1 MFHVNQLV
9 TYKNPINSVQEKAVF
24 NVISFPTNKSE
35 VYCEVVHFADSVIT
49 GWCFNFK
56 ITQLKPCVTHTF
68 KEL

>member
-1 MFHVNQLV
+1 MFHINQLV
-9 TYKNPINSVQEKAVF
+9 TYKNPTNSVQENAVF
-24 NVISFPTNKSE
+24 KIISFPTNKSE
-35 VYCEVVHFADSVIT
+35 VYCEIVYFANSAIT

>member
-24 NVISFPTNKSE
+24 NVISFPANKSE
-35 VYCEVVHFADSVIT
+35 VCCEVVRFADSVIT
-49 GWCFNFK
+49 GWCFNF
-56 ITQLKPCVTHTF
+56 IIAHLKPCVTHTF